1 LESRRDLVRESGPAA
16 AVQRHAACRAGH
28 FCFAHDG
35 NLIVVADG
43 DTHVRGYDRKGK
55 LLYTAEAGLLEP
67 CDLSL
72 SADGKTFAVAGA
84 VGAIALHDSATGRDG
99 ISHSPK
105 EFTAWVDVGNGA
117 EVLYRTVVELDGDAN
132 NANKKDRWSGYK
144 PCCHGKR
151 KGS

>member
-1 LESRRDLVRESGPAA
+1 
-16 AVQRHAACRAGH
+16 
-28 FCFAHDG
+28 
-35 NLIVVADG
+35 LIVAADG

-55 LLYTAEAGLLEP
+55 LLYTAEAGLLERF
-67 CDLSL
+67 DLSL

-84 VGAIALHDSATGRDG
+84 EGAIALHDSATARDG

-105 EFTAWVDVGNGA
+105 EFTAWVDVENGGGGA
-117 EVLYRTVVELDGDAN
+117 VSDGAGVAWGRH
-132 NANKKDRWSGYK
+132 NANKKDRWSGSE